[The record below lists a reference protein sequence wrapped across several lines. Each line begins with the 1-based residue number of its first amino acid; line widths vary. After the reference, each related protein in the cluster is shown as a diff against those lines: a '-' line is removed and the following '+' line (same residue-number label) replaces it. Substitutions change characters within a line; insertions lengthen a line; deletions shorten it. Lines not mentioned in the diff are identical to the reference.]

1 MTTQRTSA
9 AIKRMSSTKRANN
22 TKRTNNTK
30 RANNTVA
37 NLLRDRI
44 HSGHYQAGDW
54 LPTERNLAEDLSV
67 DRRVVRTAINDLVSD
82 GLVYRRPHCRPI
94 VGPARSESA
103 AKGAEQQPA
112 SAFSSS
118 DFVALIMWPG
128 GGVLEHIRTSQQRIF
143 WGINQALAEAGYHA
157 VFLGIEQIGT
167 EEETAASEAAHLRYA
182 LERGFG
188 GVILYPYA
196 YRSNQALVE
205 EVSRNIPLVTIDR
218 RITSLETDFAGI
230 DNRQAMFDTTMHLVA
245 QGHRRIAY
253 ITKCEQIRPVQDRIQ
268 GYMDAVREAGLPEM
282 ILTIPSRDRD
292 DPWVVTETIFRLP
305 AEERPTA
312 AAVFNDY
319 SAVFLMQH
327 LQNLGLTVPGD
338 AAVTGFDDII
348 PALPNGVGLTTIA
361 QPYEEIGRTAVSLLL
376 RRMKNPSA
384 PVAAIELPARLVV
397 RESSAPPAA

>member
-1 MTTQRTSA
+1 MTTPTRKSA
-9 AIKRMSSTKRANN
+9 SIKRAGS
-22 TKRTNNTK
+22 TK

-54 LPTERNLAEDLSV
+54 LPTERNLAEDLNV
-67 DRRVVRTAINDLVSD
+67 DRRIVRMAINDLVND
-82 GLVYRRPHCRPI
+82 GLVHRRPHCRPI
-94 VGPARSESA
+94 VGRIRGASPAKPTA
-103 AKGAEQQPA
+103 QPV

-128 GGVLEHIRTSQQRIF
+128 GGVLEHVRTSQQRIF
-143 WGINQALAEAGYHA
+143 WGINQALAEEGYHA
-157 VFLGIEQIGT
+157 VFLGIEQVVN
-167 EEETAASEAAHLRYA
+167 EEKTAVSEAAQLRYA

-205 EVSRNIPLVTIDR
+205 EVSRKIPLVTIDR
-218 RITSLETDFAGI
+218 QITSLETDFAGV

-253 ITKCEQIRPVQDRIQ
+253 ITKFELIRPVQDRIQ

-282 ILTIPSRDRD
+282 ILTVPSRDQD
-292 DPWVVTETIFRLP
+292 APWVVAETIFRLP
-305 AEERPTA
+305 VGERPTA
-312 AAVFNDY
+312 AAAFNDY
-319 SAVFLMQH
+319 SAVFLMHH
-327 LQNLGLTVPGD
+327 LQNLGLSVPGD
-338 AAVTGFDDII
+338 VAVTGFDDII

-361 QPYEEIGRTAVSLLL
+361 QPYEEIGKMAVNLLL
-376 RRMKNPSA
+376 RRIKDPSA
-384 PVAAIELPARLVV
+384 PVATIELPARLVV